1 MCGEPLKTRGARP
14 SSWTMAYCLV
24 DVGRGASIY
33 VLAVKWGFPTKPQIS
48 KNAQCL
54 PTTTITAYLPQL
66 DRRKKRATVVPFV
79 SLGGPQPALGRL
91 ETRLWVCES
100 VLLSRMMFKP
110 RFAAPCLSPG
120 CNKSLQVTQLQF
132 HRSTIRCQRE
142 MNNRIAMKR
151 GLEDADH
158 QSNNSGNTR
167 KPVSHSRQG
176 PGYKRIIFWNL
187 A

>member
-1 MCGEPLKTRGARP
+1 MSPNNNHNCILTSLPIHWIDEKKGPPL
-14 SSWTMAYCLV
+14 
-24 DVGRGASIY
+24 
-33 VLAVKWGFPTKPQIS
+33 
-48 KNAQCL
+48 
-54 PTTTITAYLPQL
+54 
-66 DRRKKRATVVPFV
+66 
-79 SLGGPQPALGRL
+79 SLLCRLEAQPALGRL